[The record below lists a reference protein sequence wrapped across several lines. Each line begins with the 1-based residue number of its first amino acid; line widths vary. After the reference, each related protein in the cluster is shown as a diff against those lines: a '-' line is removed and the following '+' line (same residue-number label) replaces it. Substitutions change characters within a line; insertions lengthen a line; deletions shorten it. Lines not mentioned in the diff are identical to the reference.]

1 MSILNVPHR
10 GRDDG
15 SPAGHTSYHDVY
27 IGGNARAHLGDTYH
41 NEIHLP
47 PGKLEQA
54 QARPC

>member
-1 MSILNVPHR
+1 MEV
-10 GRDDG
+10 
-15 SPAGHTSYHDVY
+15 PAGHTSYHDIH

-41 NEIHLP
+41 NEIYLP